1 VKAVWY
7 ERTGPPHAVLVAGE
21 TPSPEAG
28 AGEVRVRVIAS
39 GVNPADCYRRRGD
52 VPMEF
57 PRVIPNSD
65 AAGMVDQ
72 TGTGVPSH
80 WLGQRVWLYNG
91 QRGRA
96 FGTAA
101 EYIALDAGL
110 IAPLPPQTAFDEGAC
125 LGIPCMTAHRCLF
138 ADGPI
143 EGQTIL
149 VTGGAGAVGHY
160 AVQLAKWGG
169 ARVIATVSSTAKA
182 GQALAAGADVILNYR
197 SEDVA
202 ARVFELTGGLG
213 VDRIVEVD
221 LGGNMNACVKAIRLN
236 GTIAV
241 YASRGDLEPTLPVYA
256 FMRKN
261 VTLRLVVLNSCPLD
275 ARQRAQRDITRWLET
290 GHAVHRIAAR
300 FPLGRTADAHA
311 EVEKGTKLGT
321 VIVEI
326 GTDGAR

>member
-21 TPSPEAG
+21 MSTPEPG
-28 AGEVRVRVIAS
+28 AGEVRIKLAAS

-52 VPMEF
+52 IPMEF
-57 PRVIPNSD
+57 ARVIPNSD
-65 AAGMVDQ
+65 AAGTVDQ
-72 TGTGVPSH
+72 TGAGVPPG
-80 WLGQRVWLYNG
+80 WLGERVWLYNG

-110 IAPLPPQTAFDEGAC
+110 IARLPDNTPFDAGAC

-138 ADGPI
+138 SDGPI
-143 EGQTIL
+143 EGQTVL

-160 AVQLAKWGG
+160 AVQLAKWAG
-169 ARVIATVSSTAKA
+169 ARVIATVSSAAKTE
-182 GQALAAGADVILNYR
+182 QALAAGADVVVNYR
-197 SEDVA
+197 GEDVA
-202 ARVFELTGGLG
+202 ARVLEVSGGVG

-221 LGGNMNACVKAIRLN
+221 FGGNMETCVKAIRLN

-241 YASRGDLEPTLPVYA
+241 YASRGNLAPTLPVSA

-275 ARQRAQRDITRWLET
+275 ARQRAQCDIVRWLET
-290 GHAVHRIAAR
+290 GGAIHRIAAR
-300 FPLGRTADAHA
+300 FPLERTADAHA
-311 EVEKGTKLGT
+311 EVEKGGKLGT
-321 VIVEI
+321 VVVEI
-326 GTDGAR
+326 GADREP